1 MGEWG
6 GALPEQ
12 FSDDGLAAATQG
24 LAAWLRR
31 QVEAAGAGGI
41 VFGLS
46 GGVDSAL
53 LAVLCREALGDQCL
67 ALILPC
73 HSSPQDVADA
83 DAVARHVGI
92 PVQTVELAG
101 LYDAALSLFA
111 PAGGA
116 PGSQPAA
123 GSREALAA
131 ANLKPRLRMLTMYY
145 YANLRGWLVAGTTNR
160 AEMAVGYF
168 TKYGDGGAD
177 LLPLAGLLKDE
188 IWALARYHRLPQEVI
203 VKPPS
208 AGLWA
213 GQTDEAEMGFSYKEL
228 DAYLRGRPVDPAIAR
243 RIETLHAASG
253 HKRERPPLGPT
264 WDQLMA
270 GGGQLVTEVSN
281 D

>member
-1 MGEWG
+1 M
-6 GALPEQ
+6 AEQ
-12 FSDDGLAAATQG
+12 FTAHRLALATEGLTS
-24 LAAWLRR
+24 WLRR
-31 QVEAAGAGGI
+31 QVEGSGAGGI

-53 LAVLCREALGDQCL
+53 LAVLCRQALGDGCL

-73 HSSPQDVADA
+73 HSAPQDVADA
-83 DAVARHVGI
+83 EAVARHVGI
-92 PVQTVELAG
+92 ETLTVELDS
-101 LYDAALSLFA
+101 LYDAALALLG
-111 PAGGA
+111 PPGGGA
-116 PGSQPAA
+116 VARPPA

-160 AEMAVGYF
+160 AEMTVGYF

-188 IWALARYHRLPQEVI
+188 IWALARHHRLPQQVI

-213 GQTDEAEMGFSYKEL
+213 GQTDEAEMGFAYREL
-228 DAYLRGRPVDPAIAR
+228 DAYLRGHPVDPAIAR
-243 RIETLHAASG
+243 RIESLQAASA
-253 HKRERPPLGPT
+253 HKRRRPPEGPT

-270 GGGQLVTEVSN
+270 TGGQIVAEVSN

>member
-1 MGEWG
+1 MAEGFTAGEL
-6 GALPEQ
+6 AKATA
-12 FSDDGLAAATQG
+12 GLT
-24 LAAWLRR
+24 AWLRG
-31 QVEAAGAGGI
+31 QVENSGAGGI

-53 LAVLCREALGDQCL
+53 LAALCREALGDRCL

-83 DAVARHVGI
+83 EAVARHVGI
-92 PVQTVELAG
+92 KVRTVELDS
-101 LYDAALSLFA
+101 LYDAALALMA
-111 PAGGA
+111 PEGAAAGA
-116 PGSQPAA
+116 RPQA
-123 GSREALAA
+123 GSREAMAA

-160 AEMAVGYF
+160 AEMTVGYF

-177 LLPLAGLLKDE
+177 LFPLAGLLKDE
-188 IWALARYHRLPQEVI
+188 IWALARYHGLPEQVI

-213 GQTDEAEMGFSYKEL
+213 GQTDEEEMGFSYKEL
-228 DAYLRGRPVDPAIAR
+228 DAYLRGQPVDPAIAR
-243 RIETLHAASG
+243 RIESLHAASA
-253 HKRERPPLGPT
+253 HKRQRPPGGPT

-270 GGGQLVTEVSN
+270 AGGKIVAEVSK